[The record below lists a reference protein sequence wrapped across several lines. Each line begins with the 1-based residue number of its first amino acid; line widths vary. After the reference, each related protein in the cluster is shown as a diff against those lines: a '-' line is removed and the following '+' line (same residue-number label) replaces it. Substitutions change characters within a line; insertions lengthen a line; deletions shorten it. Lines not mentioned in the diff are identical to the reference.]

1 VRGVGFRLLFENEE
15 SHERQPAVLQT
26 VRRQPPVRR
35 RHRRDEEEPGEEEIM
50 IVPLVDIVFLLL
62 IFFMITTVFKNPAQ
76 LKMTLPDA
84 YNPMKLDK
92 KLMVVELDAE
102 GTIQIDGKP
111 VTFDSFDSFLVNE
124 KQKTGQKSI
133 VIRADK
139 AARHGDVLKLMRLA
153 KAVAIETIA
162 LSTENKGVEKEA
174 GPGTAFD
181 RARAKKKK

>member
-1 VRGVGFRLLFENEE
+1 MARRKKDEGPLG
-15 SHERQPAVLQT
+15 PAMDMT
-26 VRRQPPVRR
+26 P
-35 RHRRDEEEPGEEEIM
+35 M
-50 IVPLVDIVFLLL
+50 IDCVFLLL

-84 YNPMKLDK
+84 YNPAKLDK
-92 KLMVVELDAE
+92 KQIIVELDAE
-102 GTIQIDGKP
+102 GTIQIGGKP

-124 KQKTGQKSI
+124 KQKTGNKSI

-139 AARHGDVLKLMRLA
+139 AAKHGDVLKLMRLA

-162 LSTENKGVEKEA
+162 LSTENKGVDKDT

-181 RARAKKKK
+181 RAKAKKTK